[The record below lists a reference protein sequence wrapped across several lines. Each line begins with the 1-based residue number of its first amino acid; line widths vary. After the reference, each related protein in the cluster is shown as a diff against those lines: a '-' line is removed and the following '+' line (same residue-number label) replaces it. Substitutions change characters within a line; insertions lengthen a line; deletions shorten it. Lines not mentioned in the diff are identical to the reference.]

1 MINDDKMIED
11 FMKRI
16 SKNSKSSN
24 TQYQYS
30 YVELE
35 EVVNNPTEYIIPE
48 CLPACQVFWDKNIE
62 TFMVSNNEDSN
73 LYVLFCNLSNEN
85 RSLMENLMEVDSRF
99 IFDDYRGTFGI
110 QVSGKDER
118 ASQELVLLASR
129 FKMQDTLRFK
139 SSEQFLQL
147 YKHTDGGFV
156 INDYG
161 HIVRLENPKLADI
174 SLEEALIQSNKEQLY
189 VSEEDRVYDS
199 MFYLN
204 WHKRYLQYVDENGID
219 AQSVHAV
226 DNIGSSRV

>member
-1 MINDDKMIED
+1 
-11 FMKRI
+11 
-16 SKNSKSSN
+16 
-24 TQYQYS
+24 
-30 YVELE
+30 
-35 EVVNNPTEYIIPE
+35 
-48 CLPACQVFWDKNIE
+48 
-62 TFMVSNNEDSN
+62 
-73 LYVLFCNLSNEN
+73 
-85 RSLMENLMEVDSRF
+85 
-99 IFDDYRGTFGI
+99 
-110 QVSGKDER
+110 
-118 ASQELVLLASR
+118 
-129 FKMQDTLRFK
+129 MQDTLRFK

-174 SLEEALIQSNKEQLY
+174 SLKEALIQSNKEQLY